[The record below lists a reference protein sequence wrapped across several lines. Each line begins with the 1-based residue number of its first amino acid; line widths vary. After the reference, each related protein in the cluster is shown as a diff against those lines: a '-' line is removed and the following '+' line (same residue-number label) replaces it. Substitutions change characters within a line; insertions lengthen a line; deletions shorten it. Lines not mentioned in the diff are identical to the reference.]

1 MLRKQEAADR
11 ERRRRQQQEEARQR
25 REEEAQARREE
36 EEQRKAARA
45 ARQERQRYEAH
56 SDRYDSNGYA
66 DSSQPS
72 TQRSSYRGGNA
83 GSEQTTPRYNPRPP
97 PDPTPRKPAQQ
108 RRQPPPQRRPPTPEE
123 EDPIPVPG
131 PGNEI
136 YLQAADDEKG
146 VKLKLVPCKLCG
158 RKFADDRIQKHQ
170 AACKNAQKKRKVFDP
185 TQMRTGGTDMAKYI
199 SKGVHK
205 KDPPVGCLAVWP
217 VQLISLVGWLGD
229 WLHPPVDC
237 PVV

>member
-25 REEEAQARREE
+25 REEEALARREE
-36 EEQRKAARA
+36 EEQRKVARA
-45 ARQERQRYEAH
+45 ARQERQRFEAH
-56 SDRYDSNGYA
+56 PDRYDSNSSNGYA
-66 DSSQPS
+66 DASQPS
-72 TQRSSYRGGNA
+72 TQRSSYRGGYG

-199 SKGVHK
+199 SKGAHK
-205 KDPPVGCLAVWP
+205 KDPPVGCLAV
-217 VQLISLVGWLGD
+217 
-229 WLHPPVDC
+229 
-237 PVV
+237 